1 MDSESLAHTK
11 WNCKYHIQAAGN
23 LRLAQ
28 DGDRQDSQGA
38 VQEEGNRDPGS
49 RGVSQPY
56 TYAAVDTAEVQ
67 RGEHDGIPEGE
78 EQPDGSC

>member
-11 WNCKYHIQAAGN
+11 WNFKYHIQAEGN

-28 DGDRQDSQGA
+28 DGDRQDTEGA

-56 TYAAVDTAEVQ
+56 TYAAVDTSEVQ
-67 RGEHDGIPEGE
+67 RGECDGVSERK